1 MENSVKDLYQFLLD
15 GINEANNSLATE
27 EHSLAYWKGSD
38 WKHPHHEDVTVT
50 QHQVDYYISN
60 LNDKV
65 SSLKFRLEW
74 LETQLTSVRET
85 YGKNN

>member
-27 EHSLAYWKGSD
+27 EYLLNYWNNQY
-38 WKHPHHEDVTVT
+38 EDE
-50 QHQVDYYISN
+50 HQVN
-60 LNDKV
+60 LILNFNNKIA
-65 SSLKFRLEW
+65 SLKFRLEW

-85 YGKNN
+85 YGKK

>member
-1 MENSVKDLYQFLLD
+1 MKNSVKDLYQFLLD

-27 EHSLAYWKGSD
+27 EHLLNFWENR
-38 WKHPHHEDVTVT
+38 KHPDT
-50 QHQVDYYISN
+50 QHVSQHQLDYYISN
-60 LNDKV
+60 ANDKIT
-65 SSLKFRLEW
+65 SLKFRLEW